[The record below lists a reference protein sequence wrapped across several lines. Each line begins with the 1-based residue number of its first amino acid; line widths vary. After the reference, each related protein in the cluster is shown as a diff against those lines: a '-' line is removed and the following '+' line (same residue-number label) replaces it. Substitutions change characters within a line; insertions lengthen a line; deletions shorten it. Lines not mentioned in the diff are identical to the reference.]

1 MRATPLNTGA
11 VKRLK
16 SGLKQFFSFRQGR
29 VAARR
34 YAREQQRLRNGLER
48 GMERRVTAAFNKRLE
63 IVTQELRQ
71 GLEPELGTMTG
82 PLRNELE
89 AVFSAH
95 IKRVFATV
103 YEHNNAK
110 YKNLDSKAEGDAAFG
125 YGFGNSAELDA
136 LIAEY
141 LQGRR
146 SYLSNM
152 SQGYGRAIIRDVLK
166 LREDGQNLQ
175 QISKQIRTK
184 YRGIN
189 KSRAATIARTE
200 THSATGAAQDNYH
213 RSVASNYGIV
223 MKKQWVSTSDA
234 RTRRNHSAMNG
245 TIVEME
251 EDFLMPDG
259 ARMSH
264 VGDPRGGAANVVN
277 CRCVILYVDADDEV
291 DDPKAPDVVDDIP
304 ENAEGL
310 KVDKMG
316 RPIGITEAEFDK
328 RTEGLAIRDLA
339 KDAHNSMDTRVG
351 AAMRGRWSEAGWKD
365 YKFQSVYG
373 GRKLDD
379 YGRAGNALKV
389 KGSDSLALARG
400 IALLG
405 EVHKEIDQLADAF
418 MIPRT
423 RGFKAIR
430 GRAIANM
437 GDAVMGWN
445 KKWIA
450 HFGMRKKDVP
460 HPWKK
465 GDPISERPFNAISYF
480 EDRMDQMRCVAFHEF
495 GHQVH
500 QLFGLNKGL
509 GSYRRPIVESDIYGM
524 KLGGPSRYSQSNH
537 REWFAENFAVWA
549 MRRDDLVAPEFLEI
563 IEDLLRRAGG

>member
-1 MRATPLNTGA
+1 
-11 VKRLK
+11 
-16 SGLKQFFSFRQGR
+16 
-29 VAARR
+29 
-34 YAREQQRLRNGLER
+34 
-48 GMERRVTAAFNKRLE
+48 MERRVTAAFNKRLE
-63 IVTQELRQ
+63 IVTQELRL
-71 GLEPELGTMTG
+71 GLEPELGVMTG

-95 IKRVFATV
+95 VKRVFTTV
-103 YEHNNAK
+103 YEYNNDR
-110 YKNLDSKAEGDAAFG
+110 YKNLDTKADGDASFG
-125 YGFGNSAELDA
+125 MGFGNSAEFDS
-136 LIAEY
+136 LIAQY

-146 SYLSNM
+146 SFLSNM
-152 SQGYGRAIIRDVLK
+152 SQGYGRSIIKDVLQ

-200 THSATGAAQDNYH
+200 THGATGAAQDSYH
-213 RSVASNYGIV
+213 RSVANNYGII

-245 TIVEME
+245 TIIEME

-264 VGDPRGGAANVVN
+264 VGDSKGGAANVVN

-291 DDPKAPDVVDDIP
+291 DDPKAPDVVEDIP
-304 ENAEGL
+304 ENEEGLRVDKNGRPVGISEAEFFRRAEGL
-310 KVDKMG
+310 SM
-316 RPIGITEAEFDK
+316 
-328 RTEGLAIRDLA
+328 RDLA
-339 KDAHNSMDTRVG
+339 KDAHKSMNTRVG
-351 AAMRGRWSEAGWKD
+351 QAMSGRWSEAGWKGF
-365 YKFQSVYG
+365 KFESIYG
-373 GRKLDD
+373 GRKIDD
-379 YGRAGNALKV
+379 YGRAGGALKA
-389 KGSDSLALARG
+389 KGADSLAYARG
-400 IALLG
+400 VAFLG
-405 EVHKEIDQLADAF
+405 EIHKEIDQLADTF
-418 MIPRT
+418 LIPRT
-423 RGFKAIR
+423 RGFKATR
-430 GRAIANM
+430 GKSIANM

-450 HFGMRKKDVP
+450 HFGMAKKDAP

-465 GDPISERPFNAISYF
+465 GDPVSERPFNAISYF

-509 GSYRRPIVESDIYGM
+509 GSYRRPAVESEIYG
-524 KLGGPSRYSQSNH
+524 KRLGGPSRYSQSNS

-563 IEDLLRRAGG
+563 IEDLLRRANG